1 MYQEMKEKITSAY
14 IACQNNQQCQDL
26 IGAINSA
33 LKKCLSVSIENLA
46 LPKII
51 HPDIPAKNTV
61 EEIKIVDDGC
71 EHRVLYDALLQRMAY
86 GVAPQL
92 RTRSACCKEYWFDLA
107 FDIQVAANTFSLPLT
122 SYSDSI
128 YESELYL
135 PYDIPAQQP
144 LPEIIYLV
152 HGNHFQTIRTKRFPR
167 MTWPP
172 VSPKLLTIWESRVK
186 GDGGKSQMK
195 KDNLQELNELLAA
208 ADAIKLEPKGTLYY
222 N

>member
-1 MYQEMKEKITSAY
+1 
-14 IACQNNQQCQDL
+14 
-26 IGAINSA
+26 
-33 LKKCLSVSIENLA
+33 
-46 LPKII
+46 
-51 HPDIPAKNTV
+51 
-61 EEIKIVDDGC
+61 
-71 EHRVLYDALLQRMAY
+71 MAY

-128 YESELYL
+128 YDSELYL

-172 VSPKLLTIWESRVK
+172 VSPKLLTIWESRVQNTSHETGKIPITVK

-208 ADAIKLEPKGTLYY
+208 ADAIKLEPKENHCTLLLHFSTKAIECFYHW
-222 N
+222 